1 MRRLWYSLREV
12 AWTAVLS
19 VTLSAVGIVL
29 AFIGYPDISLPITGA
44 AIALAV
50 VSTRA

>member
-19 VTLSAVGIVL
+19 VALSAVGIVL
-29 AFIGYPDISLPITGA
+29 AFIGYPEVAIPVTGA